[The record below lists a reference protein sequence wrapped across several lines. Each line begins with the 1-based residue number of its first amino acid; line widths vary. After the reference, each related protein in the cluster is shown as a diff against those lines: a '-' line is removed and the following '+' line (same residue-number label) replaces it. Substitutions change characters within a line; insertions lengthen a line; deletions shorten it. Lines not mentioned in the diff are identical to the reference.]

1 MTFAYSLV
9 IDLNQIWEKKEKKRL
24 DIWKK
29 EEKRIRP
36 KTYTKKIQF
45 ENIESAE
52 QFLYLGSFVLPTL
65 APNWM
70 LVDGLRTLSSPSLHT
85 SS

>member
-1 MTFAYSLV
+1 MTFVYSLV
-9 IDLNQIWEKKEKKRL
+9 IDLNQIWEKEEKKRL
-24 DIWKK
+24 EIWKK

-36 KTYTKKIQF
+36 ETYTKKIQF

-52 QFLYLGSFVLPTL
+52 QFLYLGSFVF
-65 APNWM
+65 ANIDPNLM